1 MDRPLTLV
9 LLTGLLLGGTVGCDL
24 FGTDG
29 GEDGGGTALPEG
41 PAVVASMEG
50 GDDNS
55 ALWVF
60 DAETLERTAVIE
72 TENKTPDGVAF
83 SPDYERWYVTWD
95 TCCDDEDTRKVR
107 AILDPTSGEITRRV
121 ATSDLSVGNGQ
132 LFYEPITDH
141 VVANGDGADFFD
153 PKTLEL
159 ESTPF
164 DGGGR
169 AVVADKRETLYF
181 VSDADE
187 VSAYDPIGRELLST
201 TRLPLDQ
208 GAIIDIALSPDERY
222 LFATS
227 WFSDFETPGRF
238 YAVDLETGETI
249 FEGGPVGKS
258 ANLAV
263 APNGRSVYIDS
274 PAGRDGSLA
283 IQSGKVYRFDVEAR
297 ELEVFLDWTC
307 CDGPPELT
315 GGHGLSADKIT
326 MLPGGEAFIMYNRAA
341 LFDYR
346 PEEVGEPAPP
356 LLKIDAETGEVL
368 ATYTLPRDDEGK
380 AKATIRQLHF
390 GVVPE

>member
-41 PAVVASMEG
+41 PAVAASMEG

-72 TENKTPDGVAF
+72 TENKVPDGVAF

-95 TCCDDEDTRKVR
+95 TCCNDEDTRKVR
-107 AILDPTSGEITRRV
+107 SILDPTSGEITRRV

-181 VSDADE
+181 VSGTKE
-187 VSAYDPIGRELLST
+187 ISVYDPVAGNLTNTIQLPTTLYLTDIG
-201 TRLPLDQ
+201 
-208 GAIIDIALSPDERY
+208 LSPDERY
-222 LFATS
+222 LYATAWGGATTGS
-227 WFSDFETPGRF
+227 GQF

-274 PAGRDGSLA
+274 PAGGLGSLA
-283 IQSGKVYRFDVEAR
+283 TGTGKVYRFDVEAR

-315 GGHGLSADKIT
+315 GGHGLIADKIT
-326 MLPGGEAFIMYNRAA
+326 MLPSGEAFIMYNRAA
-341 LFDYR
+341 LLDYR
-346 PEEVGEPAPP
+346 SEEVGEPAPP

-368 ATYTLPRDDEGK
+368 ATYTLPRKENGTPR
-380 AKATIRQLHF
+380 ATIRQLHF

>member
-72 TENKTPDGVAF
+72 TENETPDGVAF

-95 TCCDDEDTRKVR
+95 TCCNDEDTRKVR
-107 AILDPTSGEITRRV
+107 SILDPTSGEITRRV
-121 ATSDLSVGNGQ
+121 ATSDLSVGDGQ

-164 DGGGR
+164 DGGDGPSSLTSEKRSTSYR
-169 AVVADKRETLYF
+169 AR
-181 VSDADE
+181 
-187 VSAYDPIGRELLST
+187 R
-201 TRLPLDQ
+201 
-208 GAIIDIALSPDERY
+208 
-222 LFATS
+222 
-227 WFSDFETPGRF
+227 RF
-238 YAVDLETGETI
+238 LCM
-249 FEGGPVGKS
+249 
-258 ANLAV
+258 
-263 APNGRSVYIDS
+263 
-274 PAGRDGSLA
+274 
-283 IQSGKVYRFDVEAR
+283 IQSQEILRIRFSCLR
-297 ELEVFLDWTC
+297 LCT
-307 CDGPPELT
+307 
-315 GGHGLSADKIT
+315 
-326 MLPGGEAFIMYNRAA
+326 
-341 LFDYR
+341 
-346 PEEVGEPAPP
+346 
-356 LLKIDAETGEVL
+356 
-368 ATYTLPRDDEGK
+368 
-380 AKATIRQLHF
+380 
-390 GVVPE
+390 